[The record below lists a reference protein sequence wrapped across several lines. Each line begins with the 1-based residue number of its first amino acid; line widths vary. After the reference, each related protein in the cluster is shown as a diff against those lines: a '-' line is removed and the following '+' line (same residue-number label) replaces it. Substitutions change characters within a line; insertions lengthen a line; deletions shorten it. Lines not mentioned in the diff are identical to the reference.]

1 MSQQTIERIRVRYL
15 DADANY
21 IYVSHQDDDTTT
33 RLSVRYNVAG
43 VNDAFAPTC
52 DLLWPGASL
61 NLLDV
66 AVDEQGILTPRL
78 FILEPDYLLD
88 ISSLAECFR
97 EYGHHP
103 ANYMH
108 ARLQPSEN
116 TMPLLLGNI
125 ANLFLDEW
133 IHSEEEPDYLT
144 VMKKAFRSYPIELA
158 SCIDLQNTLKEK
170 EFFQACKMHFEHIR
184 QIVNESFG
192 LPDYC
197 LNKHDALLEPSFI
210 CEPLGLQGR
219 LDYMQRDM
227 SAFIEMKSG
236 KADEFS
242 RRGGV
247 LPKEN
252 NGVQMLLYQAVLQY
266 SMGRNHA
273 DVKPYLL
280 YTRYPLLCPAS
291 ESVSWK
297 KLPEVLDAR
306 NLIVANEYAIQL
318 RNNPEYVAQ
327 KLKEIT
333 PDVLNQ
339 RGVNSVLWQRY
350 QAPQIAAF
358 GEKIKALSDLEYD
371 YFCALYNFITRELYL
386 SKAGESDY
394 ERYACASALWLASW
408 EQKCMA
414 GEILYD
420 LRLEDNQ
427 AHRMRKPYLLLKQ
440 QTDTDTTEWLSNFR
454 LGDAVVLYQRNHPS
468 DNVTN
473 KQVFKGNIETLSDG
487 EVGVR
492 LRSPQRNKHVLPPE
506 SLYAIEHDYMDTAFR
521 SMYQGLATF
530 LDAPADRRDL
540 LLGVRPPMF
549 DSSLDDEIASATD
562 DFMRVALK
570 AKAAQDY
577 FLLIGPPGTG
587 KTSRALRRMVELFH
601 ADGKQLLLMAYT
613 NRAVDEIC
621 KALASIQPPLD
632 FIRMGS
638 ELACDEHYRSHL
650 VEEVLVDCA
659 NRRQVQQ
666 RLSDCRIFVG
676 TVATLSNKPDLFRL
690 KHFDVAIID
699 EASQILEPQLLGLL
713 CQRDASGKKAIDK
726 FVMIGDHKQLPA
738 VVLQP
743 DEQTEVC
750 NEDLRKMGLT
760 NLRHSL
766 FERLYRSPHTSSQ
779 SVDMLCRQG
788 RMNPQVA
795 CFPNDAFYAGKLE
808 IVGLPHQCDELSMP
822 KTTDELTDYLG
833 KRVAFHPSIP
843 EPQQMPLKYNRCEA
857 EWIARLSV
865 AIYHHY
871 MDVYGEFIPNTTLG
885 IIAPYRNQIALIRRE
900 LANTGIEALCRIH
913 VDTVERFQ
921 GSERDVIIY
930 SFCVNHPSQL
940 KFLSNLIEDD
950 GVLIDRKLNVAL
962 TRARKQMFLTGV
974 PELLEQNPIYARLMN
989 SLQVKVK
996 K

>member
-1 MSQQTIERIRVRYL
+1 METIKQLRVCYHEADNTYL
-15 DADANY
+15 
-21 IYVSHQDDDTTT
+21 YVSRKDDDMAT
-33 RLSVRYNVAG
+33 RLSVRYNVVG

-52 DLLWPGASL
+52 DLLWPGATL

-66 AVDEQGILTPRL
+66 TVDEQGILTPRL

-116 TMPLLLGNI
+116 TLPLLLGNI

-133 IHSEEEPDYLT
+133 IHSEKQPNYLA
-144 VMKKAFRSYPIELA
+144 VMQKVFRTYPIELA
-158 SCIDLQNTLKEK
+158 ACADLKNSVKEK
-170 EFFQACKMHFEHIR
+170 DFFQACKMHFEHIR
-184 QIVNESFG
+184 QTVNETFIASG
-192 LPDYC
+192 YQLD
-197 LNKHDALLEPSFI
+197 KSDALLEPSYI
-210 CEPLGLQGR
+210 CEALGLQGR

-242 RRGGV
+242 IRGKV

-252 NGVQMLLYQAVLQY
+252 NEVQMLLYQAVLHY
-266 SMGRNHA
+266 SMNRPFEA
-273 DVKPYLL
+273 VDAYLL
-280 YTRYPLLCPAS
+280 YTRYPMLYPAR
-291 ESVSWK
+291 VSWK
-297 KLPEVLDAR
+297 KLCEVLDVR
-306 NLIVANEYAIQL
+306 NAIVANEYAIQL

-333 PDVLNQ
+333 PNVLNH
-339 RGVNSVLWQRY
+339 RGINSILWQRY
-350 QAPQIAAF
+350 QAPQIAKFNAQLQ
-358 GEKIKALSDLEYD
+358 ALTPLEYS
-371 YFCALYNFITRELYL
+371 YLCALYNFITRELYL
-386 SKAGESDY
+386 TKAGESDY
-394 ERYACASALWLASW
+394 ERYASASALWLASW
-408 EQKCMA
+408 EQKCVA

-420 LRLEDNQ
+420 LQLVDNQ
-427 AHRMRKPYLLLKQ
+427 AARMHKPYLLLRRSVDEA
-440 QTDTDTTEWLSNFR
+440 TSEWLSNFR
-454 LGDAVVLYQRNHPS
+454 LGDAVVLYQRNNPN

-487 EVGVR
+487 EVRVR
-492 LRSPQRNKHVLPPE
+492 LRSPQRNLRVLPDD

-521 SMYQGLATF
+521 SMYQGLAIFMHATSN
-530 LDAPADRRDL
+530 RRDL
-540 LLGVRPPMF
+540 LLGVRPPEF
-549 DSSLDDEIASATD
+549 DESLDNDIAAASD
-562 DFMRVALK
+562 DFTRVALK
-570 AKAAQDY
+570 AKAAKDY
-577 FLLIGPPGTG
+577 FLLVGPPGTG
-587 KTSRALRRMVELFH
+587 KTSRALRQMVETFQ
-601 ADGKQLLLMAYT
+601 AEGKQILLMAYT

-621 KALASIQPPLD
+621 KALTSSAHRIN

-638 ELACDEHYRSHL
+638 ELACDEQYRAYL
-650 VEEVLVDCA
+650 VEEVLADCTT
-659 NRRQVQQ
+659 RKQVQD
-666 RLSDCRIFVG
+666 RLSSCQLFVG
-676 TVATLSNKPDLFRL
+676 TVATLSNKPELFRL

-713 CQRDASGKKAIDK
+713 CQRDEVGGNAIDK

-750 NEDLRKMGLT
+750 NETLRKMGFT

-766 FERLYRSPHTSSQ
+766 FERLYRSPHSS
-779 SVDMLCRQG
+779 SRAVDMLCRQG
-788 RMNPQVA
+788 RMNPHVA
-795 CFPNDAFYAGKLE
+795 YFPNENFYGGKLQ
-808 IVGLPHQCDELSMP
+808 IVGLPHQCEDLPLLQTSLVDDEMAIYLS
-822 KTTDELTDYLG
+822 
-833 KRVAFHPSIP
+833 KRIAFHPSTP
-843 EPQQMPLKYNRCEA
+843 EAQQLPLKYNRSEA
-857 EWIARLSV
+857 VWTARMAK
-865 AIYHHY
+865 AIYYHY
-871 MDVYGEFIPNTTLG
+871 TTACGGFLPDTTLG

-900 LANTGIEALCRIH
+900 LANTGIDALCRIH

-940 KFLSNLIEDD
+940 KFLSNLTEED

-974 PELLEQNPIYARLMN
+974 PKLLEQNPIYATLLN
-989 SLQVKVK
+989 SLQDKT
-996 K
+996 

>member
-1 MSQQTIERIRVRYL
+1 MKPEIVRRIRVRYL
-15 DADANY
+15 YADSTY
-21 IYVSHQDDDTTT
+21 LYVSRQDDEVNTP
-33 RLSVRYNVAG
+33 LSVRYGVKG
-43 VNDAFAPTC
+43 VNDAFQPTC
-52 DLLWPGASL
+52 DLLWRGAIL

-66 AVDEQGILTPRL
+66 SIDYQGVLTPRL
-78 FILEPDYLLD
+78 FIVEPDYLLD

-108 ARLQPSEN
+108 ARLQPAEN

-133 IHSEEEPDYLT
+133 IHSEEAPDYIK
-144 VMKKAFRSYPIELA
+144 VMQKAFRSYPIELA
-158 SCIDLQNTLKEK
+158 SCIDFQNPLKEK
-170 EFFQACKMHFEHIR
+170 EFFQACKLHFEHIR
-184 QIVNESFG
+184 QTVNETFA
-192 LPDYC
+192 LPHYQLD
-197 LNKHDALLEPSFI
+197 KSDALLEPSFI
-210 CEPLGLQGR
+210 CEALGLQGR

-242 RRGGV
+242 MRGRV

-252 NGVQMLLYQAVLQY
+252 NEVQMLLYQAVLQY
-266 SMGRNHA
+266 SMNCSHNEVNA
-273 DVKPYLL
+273 YLL
-280 YTRYPLLCPAS
+280 YTRYPLLYPS
-291 ESVSWK
+291 RLSWD
-297 KLPEVLDAR
+297 KLCEVLDAR
-306 NLIVANEYAIQL
+306 NAIVASEYGVQL
-318 RNNPEYVAQ
+318 RNNPAFVAE
-327 KLKEIT
+327 KIKEIN

-339 RGVNSVLWQRY
+339 RGVNSALWQRY

-358 GEKIKALSDLEYD
+358 GEKIRALSPLEHD
-371 YFCALYNFITRELYL
+371 YFCALYNFITCELFL
-386 SKAGESDY
+386 SKAGESNY
-394 ERYACASALWLASW
+394 ERYASASALWLATW
-408 EQKCMA
+408 EQKRVA

-420 LRLEDNQ
+420 LRLVDNQ
-427 AHRMRKPYLLLKQ
+427 AHRMHKPYLLLKQ
-440 QTDTDTTEWLSNFR
+440 QTEGDTTEWLSNFR
-454 LGDAVVLYQRNHPS
+454 LGDAVVLYQRNEPT

-492 LRSPQRNKHVLPPE
+492 LRSPQRNKHVLP
-506 SLYAIEHDYMDTAFR
+506 SDAFYAIEHDYMDTAFR

-530 LDAPADRRDL
+530 LDASADRRNL
-540 LLGVRPPMF
+540 LLGVRPPTF
-549 DSSLDDEIASATD
+549 DCSLDEEIASATD
-562 DFMRVALK
+562 DFERVALK

-587 KTSRALRRMVELFH
+587 KTSRALRQMVETFH

-621 KALASIQPPLD
+621 KALTSITPSLD

-650 VEEVLVDCA
+650 VEEVLADCTT
-659 NRRQVQQ
+659 RRQVQQ

-713 CQRDASGKKAIDK
+713 CQRGVSSDKAIDK

-738 VVLQP
+738 VVLQA

-750 NEDLRKMGLT
+750 NEALRQIGLT

-766 FERLYRSPHTSSQ
+766 FERLYRSPHTSSRV
-779 SVDMLCRQG
+779 VDMLCRQG

-795 CFPNDAFYAGKLE
+795 HFPNEAFYAGKLQ
-808 IVGLPHQCDELSMP
+808 IVGLPHQCDKLSIP
-822 KTTDELTDYLG
+822 DATDELTTYLE
-833 KRVAFHPSIP
+833 KRVAFHPSLP
-843 EPQQMPLKYNRCEA
+843 EPQCLPLKYNKSEA
-857 EWIARLSV
+857 EWIAKMSV

-871 MDVYGEFIPNTTLG
+871 LNACGGFTPHTTLG

-900 LANTGIEALCRIH
+900 LSNTRIEALSQIL

-940 KFLSNLIEDD
+940 KFLSNLTEDD

-974 PELLEQNPIYARLMN
+974 PELLEQNPIYARLLN
-989 SLQVKVK
+989 SLQLKTK

>member
-1 MSQQTIERIRVRYL
+1 METIKQLRVCYHEADNSYL
-15 DADANY
+15 YVSRKDDDADA
-21 IYVSHQDDDTTT
+21 

-43 VNDAFAPTC
+43 VNDAFTPTC
-52 DLLWPGASL
+52 DLLWPGATL

-66 AVDEQGILTPRL
+66 AVDEHGILTPRL

-133 IHSEEEPDYLT
+133 IHSEEHPNYLE
-144 VMKKAFRSYPIELA
+144 VMQKAFRTYPIELA
-158 SCIDLQNTLKEK
+158 TCADLKNSVKEK

-184 QIVNESFG
+184 QTVNETFIASG
-192 LPDYC
+192 YQLD
-197 LNKHDALLEPSFI
+197 KSDALLEPSYI

-242 RRGGV
+242 IRGKV

-252 NGVQMLLYQAVLQY
+252 NEVQMLLYQAVLHY
-266 SMGRNHA
+266 SMNRPLEEVDA
-273 DVKPYLL
+273 YLL
-280 YTRYPLLCPAS
+280 YTRYPMLYPAR
-291 ESVSWK
+291 VSWK
-297 KLPEVLDAR
+297 KLCEVLDVR
-306 NLIVANEYAIQL
+306 NAIVANEYGIQL

-333 PDVLNQ
+333 LDVLNQ
-339 RGVNSVLWQRY
+339 RGINSILWQRY
-350 QAPQIAAF
+350 QAPQIVAF
-358 GEKIKALSDLEYD
+358 GAKLQSLTPLEYS
-371 YFCALYNFITRELYL
+371 YLCALYNFITRELYL
-386 SKAGESDY
+386 TKAGESDY
-394 ERYACASALWLASW
+394 ERYASASALWLASW
-408 EQKCMA
+408 EQKCVA

-420 LRLEDNQ
+420 LQLVDNQ
-427 AHRMRKPYLLLKQ
+427 AAKMHKPYLLLKQ
-440 QTDTDTTEWLSNFR
+440 HCEDATNEWLSNFR
-454 LGDAVVLYQRNHPS
+454 LGDAVVLYQRNNPS

-487 EVGVR
+487 EVRVR
-492 LRSPQRNKHVLPPE
+492 LRSPQRNLRVLPAD

-521 SMYQGLATF
+521 SMYQGLAIFMNATSN
-530 LDAPADRRDL
+530 RRDL
-540 LLGVRPPMF
+540 LLGVRPPEF
-549 DSSLDDEIASATD
+549 DESLDGDIASVSD
-562 DFMRVALK
+562 DFTRVALK
-570 AKAAQDY
+570 AKAAKDY
-577 FLLIGPPGTG
+577 FLLVGPPGTG
-587 KTSRALRRMVELFH
+587 KTSRALRQMVETFH
-601 ADGKQLLLMAYT
+601 AEGKQLLLMAYT

-621 KALASIQPPLD
+621 KALTSSTHQIN

-638 ELACDEHYRSHL
+638 ELACDEQYRSYL
-650 VEEVLVDCA
+650 VEEVLADCTT
-659 NRRQVQQ
+659 RKQVQE
-666 RLSDCRIFVG
+666 RLSNCQLFVG
-676 TVATLSNKPDLFRL
+676 TVATLSNKPELFRL

-713 CQRDASGKKAIDK
+713 CQRDEAGGNAIDK

-750 NEDLRKMGLT
+750 NEALREIGLT

-766 FERLYRSPHTSSQ
+766 FERLYRSSHSS
-779 SVDMLCRQG
+779 SRAVDMLCRQG

-795 CFPNDAFYAGKLE
+795 YFPNENFYGGKLQ
-808 IVGLPHQCDELSMP
+808 IVGLPHQCEDLPALQTSSVYSELAH
-822 KTTDELTDYLG
+822 YLG
-833 KRVAFHPSIP
+833 KRIAFHPSTP
-843 EPQQMPLKYNRCEA
+843 ESQLLPLKYNRSEA
-857 EWIARLSV
+857 VWTAKIAE

-871 MDVYGEFIPNTTLG
+871 TATCGGFLPDTTLG

-900 LANTGIEALCRIH
+900 LANIGIDALCRIH

-940 KFLSNLIEDD
+940 KFLSNLTEED

-962 TRARKQMFLTGV
+962 TRARKQ
-974 PELLEQNPIYARLMN
+974 
-989 SLQVKVK
+989 
-996 K
+996 

>member
-1 MSQQTIERIRVRYL
+1 MEIIKRLRVCYHEADNTYL
-15 DADANY
+15 H
-21 IYVSHQDDDTTT
+21 VSRKDDDTATH
-33 RLSVRYNVAG
+33 LSVRYNVGG
-43 VNDAFAPTC
+43 VNDAFASTC
-52 DLLWPGASL
+52 DMLWPGATL

-66 AVDEQGILTPRL
+66 EVDEQGILTPRL

-103 ANYMH
+103 ANYVH

-116 TMPLLLGNI
+116 TLPLLLGNI

-133 IHSEEEPDYLT
+133 IHSEEHPNYLE
-144 VMKKAFRSYPIELA
+144 VMQKAFRTYPIELA
-158 SCIDLQNTLKEK
+158 ACTDLKNSVKEK
-170 EFFQACKMHFEHIR
+170 DFFQACKMHFEHIR
-184 QIVNESFG
+184 QTVNDTFTASG
-192 LPDYC
+192 YQLD
-197 LNKHDALLEPSFI
+197 KSDALLEPSYI
-210 CEPLGLQGR
+210 CESLGLQGR

-242 RRGGV
+242 VRGKV

-252 NGVQMLLYQAVLQY
+252 NEVQMLLYQAVLHY
-266 SMGRNHA
+266 SMNRPLEEVDA
-273 DVKPYLL
+273 YLL
-280 YTRYPLLCPAS
+280 YTRYPMLYPAR
-291 ESVSWK
+291 VSWK
-297 KLPEVLDAR
+297 KLCEVLDVR
-306 NLIVANEYAIQL
+306 NAIVANEYAVQL
-318 RNNPEYVAQ
+318 RNNPEYVAE

-333 PDVLNQ
+333 PEVLNQ
-339 RGVNSVLWQRY
+339 RGVNSILWQRY
-350 QAPQIAAF
+350 QAPQIASF
-358 GEKIKALSDLEYD
+358 GVKLQALTSLEYS

-386 SKAGESDY
+386 TKAGESDY
-394 ERYACASALWLASW
+394 ERYASASALWLASW
-408 EQKCMA
+408 EQKCVA

-420 LRLEDNQ
+420 LQLVDNQ
-427 AHRMRKPYLLLKQ
+427 AFRQKNPYLILKRAYCE
-440 QTDTDTTEWLSNFR
+440 TSNEWLSNFR
-454 LGDAVVLYQRNHPS
+454 LGDAVVLYQRNDS
-468 DNVTN
+468 TDNVTN
-473 KQVFKGNIETLSDG
+473 KLVFKGNIETLSDG
-487 EVGVR
+487 EVRVR
-492 LRSPQRNKHVLPPE
+492 LRLPQRNLRVLPAD

-521 SMYQGLATF
+521 SMYQGLAIFMNAT
-530 LDAPADRRDL
+530 PNRRDL
-540 LLGVRPPMF
+540 LLGVRPPEF
-549 DSSLDDEIASATD
+549 DESLDNDIASASN

-570 AKAAQDY
+570 AMAAKDY
-577 FLLIGPPGTG
+577 FLLVGPPGTG
-587 KTSRALRRMVELFH
+587 KTSRALRQMVEMFH
-601 ADGKQLLLMAYT
+601 ADGKQMLLMAYT

-621 KALASIQPPLD
+621 KALTSSTHQIN

-638 ELACDEHYRSHL
+638 ELACDEQYRPYL
-650 VEEVLVDCA
+650 VEEVLSDCTT
-659 NRRQVQQ
+659 RKQVQE
-666 RLSDCRIFVG
+666 RLSNCQLFVG

-713 CQRDASGKKAIDK
+713 CQRDEAGGNAISK

-750 NEDLRKMGLT
+750 NEALRKMGLT

-766 FERLYRSPHTSSQ
+766 FERLYRSPHSSSR
-779 SVDMLCRQG
+779 SVDMLCCQG

-795 CFPNDAFYAGKLE
+795 SFPNENFYGGKLQ
-808 IVGLPHQCDELSMP
+808 IVGLPHQCDELPPLQASSI
-822 KTTDELTDYLG
+822 DGELADYLG

-843 EPQQMPLKYNRCEA
+843 EPQQLPLKYNRSEA
-857 EWIARLSV
+857 VWVARMAE

-871 MDVYGEFIPNTTLG
+871 TTACGGFIPETTLG

-900 LANTGIEALCRIH
+900 LANTGIDALCHIH

-940 KFLSNLIEDD
+940 KFLSNLTEED

-962 TRARKQMFLTGV
+962 TRARKQMYLTGV
-974 PELLEQNPIYARLMN
+974 PELLSQNPIYAALLN
-989 SLQVKVK
+989 SL
-996 K
+996 

>member
-1 MSQQTIERIRVRYL
+1 METIKRLRVCFHEADNTYL
-15 DADANY
+15 
-21 IYVSHQDDDTTT
+21 YVSRRGDDTTT

-43 VNDAFAPTC
+43 INDAFAPTC
-52 DLLWPGASL
+52 DLLWPGATL

-192 LPDYC
+192 LPDYR

-297 KLPEVLDAR
+297 KLSEVLDAR

-318 RNNPEYVAQ
+318 RNNPAYVAE
-327 KLKEIT
+327 KIKEIT

-358 GEKIKALSDLEYD
+358 GEKIKTLSGLEYD
-371 YFCALYNFITRELYL
+371 YFCALYNFITCELYL

-394 ERYACASALWLASW
+394 ERYASASALWLASW

-420 LRLEDNQ
+420 LRLVDNQ

-440 QTDTDTTEWLSNFR
+440 QTDTDTAEWLSNFR

-473 KQVFKGNIETLSDG
+473 KQVFKGNIEILSDG

-492 LRSPQRNKHVLPPE
+492 LRSPQRNRHVLSPD

-650 VEEVLVDCA
+650 VEEVLADCA

-738 VVLQP
+738 VVLQNKEDSEVH
-743 DEQTEVC
+743 DEELRNIGLC
-750 NEDLRKMGLT
+750 NLKD
-760 NLRHSL
+760 SL
-766 FERLYRSPHTSSQ
+766 FERLYRRYLSETDSS
-779 SVDMLCRQG
+779 VLDMLCRQG
-788 RMNPQVA
+788 RMHPGVA
-795 CFPNDAFYAGKLE
+795 SFPNEAFYAGKLVP
-808 IVGLPHQCDELSMP
+808 VGLSHQLEQIDLP
-822 KTTDELTDYLG
+822 
-833 KRVAFHPSIP
+833 V
-843 EPQQMPLKYNRCEA
+843 Q
-857 EWIARLSV
+857 
-865 AIYHHY
+865 
-871 MDVYGEFIPNTTLG
+871 FIPSTRDEESLSGKTNRNEARMVADCAERVWQEAPEAFDAYRTLG
-885 IIAPYRNQIALIRRE
+885 IITPYRSQIALIKKE
-900 LANTGIEALCRIH
+900 LQAKGIPQLMDVS
-913 VDTVERFQ
+913 VDTVERYQ

-930 SFCVNHPSQL
+930 SFCVNYRHQL
-940 KFLSNLIEDD
+940 KFLPNLTEEN
-950 GVLIDRKLNVAL
+950 GVVIDRKLNVAL
-962 TRARKQMFLTGV
+962 TRARKRLVVIGV
-974 PELLEQNPIYARLMN
+974 PDLLSIDPIYRKLIDFLAHKE
-989 SLQVKVK
+989 QE
-996 K
+996 